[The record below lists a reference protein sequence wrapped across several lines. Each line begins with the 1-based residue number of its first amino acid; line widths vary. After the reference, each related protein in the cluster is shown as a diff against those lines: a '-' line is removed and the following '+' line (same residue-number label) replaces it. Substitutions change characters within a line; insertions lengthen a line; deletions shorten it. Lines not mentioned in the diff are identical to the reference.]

1 MCRPSPT
8 QWRRTRQRA
17 MGPINMDTTLYAAYY
32 TTHEEE
38 RVDADAFCGVYIGAA
53 LGALM
58 WVPILWLIL

>member
-1 MCRPSPT
+1 
-8 QWRRTRQRA
+8 
-17 MGPINMDTTLYAAYY
+17 MGPINMDTTLYAGYY
-32 TTHEEE
+32 STHEEE